1 MKRPQ
6 VEDGRR
12 LYSTCCTACC
22 WWLYTVLV
30 ALVTMGDSAAP
41 DWGQWA
47 QTAPTNVIPSGFVLP
62 QRGGAPPSQGAGL
75 LVAGP
80 GARNQGQELCFQ
92 EFGTPNTETNTQS
105 GVLMAAQGVQ
115 SPPSWFKTLKIKKGT
130 KTKRCK
136 NQWPPPPWKWG
147 LETQKAPKKVKFLSP
162 SPLQRQPCKREIRKA
177 KIQGKIPPRN
187 FQAGIF

>member
-1 MKRPQ
+1 MGPNRTYQCYSQWFCAATKGWGTPFSRRGFVGCRAGGQKSRTRTLLSGVWHAKYRNQHPKWCF
-6 VEDGRR
+6 DGRAR
-12 LYSTCCTACC
+12 CA
-22 WWLYTVLV
+22 
-30 ALVTMGDSAAP
+30 
-41 DWGQWA
+41 
-47 QTAPTNVIPSGFVLP
+47 IP
-62 QRGGAPPSQGAGL
+62 
-75 LVAGP
+75 
-80 GARNQGQELCFQ
+80 
-92 EFGTPNTETNTQS
+92 
-105 GVLMAAQGVQ
+105 
-115 SPPSWFKTLKIKKGT
+115 PPSWFKTLKIKKGT